1 MMECIAEIMYI
12 HTKIKTR
19 VTHKIL
25 VLITEPILK
34 GTQFRHNNNL
44 QALLKA
50 FERLF
55 TSEEQMTVY
64 YCSYFFPI

>member
-25 VLITEPILK
+25 VLVTEPTLK

-44 QALLKA
+44 QALL
-50 FERLF
+50 
-55 TSEEQMTVY
+55 
-64 YCSYFFPI
+64 